1 MAQSLDFCLKRK
13 EMESSLLQPG
23 TFPTAAKLP
32 HCLTHTEAAGSMYT
46 PVLIQQ
52 ECCEFKE
59 AFVDRQGD
67 VYVASGGDE
76 PGVWEVENVLEATSL
91 AGEFEP
97 QTLSVEVED
106 VPGVLNQVCLHLC
119 L

>member
-1 MAQSLDFCLKRK
+1 
-13 EMESSLLQPG
+13 
-23 TFPTAAKLP
+23 
-32 HCLTHTEAAGSMYT
+32 MYT

-119 L
+119 LQTLDDCIQPLATHPQHIKAHLVMEHDAE

>member
-1 MAQSLDFCLKRK
+1 M
-13 EMESSLLQPG
+13 
-23 TFPTAAKLP
+23 
-32 HCLTHTEAAGSMYT
+32 
-46 PVLIQQ
+46 
-52 ECCEFKE
+52 
-59 AFVDRQGD
+59 DRQGD

-106 VPGVLNQVCLHLC
+106 VPGVLNQVCLYLC
-119 L
+119 LQNMRRLHPNPSNPSPAYQSSFGHGA